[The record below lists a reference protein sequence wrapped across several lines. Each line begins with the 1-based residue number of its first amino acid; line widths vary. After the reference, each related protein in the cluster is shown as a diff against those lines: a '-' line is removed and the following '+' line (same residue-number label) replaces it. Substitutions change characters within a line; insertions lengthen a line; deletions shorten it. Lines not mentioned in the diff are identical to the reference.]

1 MSTKATKVAEI
12 QRSWHLIDLQ
22 GETLGRVSSK
32 IAKLLMGKS
41 KSYFVRNLDC
51 GDYVVVINAKDVVT
65 SGRKEKQKVYFRYSG
80 YPGGLTQETLE
91 KLRIRKPQEIIIRAV
106 RGMLPQNRLRDDM
119 LKRLHVFTEGK
130 HTFEDKFTKK
140 SVEKAQKK
148 TEEVEATTEEK

>member
-1 MSTKATKVAEI
+1 MSTRATKVAEI
-12 QRSWHLIDLQ
+12 ERSWHLIDLQ
-22 GETLGRVSSK
+22 GETLGRVASK

-41 KSYFVRNLDC
+41 KRYFVRNLDC

-91 KLRIRKPQEIIIRAV
+91 KLRIRKPEEIIIRSV
-106 RGMLPQNRLRDDM
+106 RGMLPQNRLRDAM
-119 LKRLHVFTEGK
+119 LKRLHVFTEAT

-140 SVEKAQKK
+140 TKAEAKK
-148 TEEVEATTEEK
+148 EEVTAKEK